1 MSNKP
6 PMRAVAVR
14 LLAAALA
21 VGAGVCALV
30 IAILLLRGVL

>member
-1 MSNKP
+1 MSGRP
-6 PMRAVAVR
+6 PTRSVVLR

-30 IAILLLRGVL
+30 IAILLVKGVL